1 MKIKTK
7 NVKPNLSIE
16 HPASSIEYRASSI
29 KRRASLNAFRVLCFS
44 FVSFCFLTSL
54 VSAQIRSEQLSPTDF
69 LMPYFE
75 KTLQDVDTPNIQM
88 QDTKT
93 PSSRK
98 EKPKTSD
105 ILAVNFAAE
114 FNQKLPQID
123 STIPRNLTTNLGRQL
138 WRAGICVYE
147 GEKDSKSKNKLKRL
161 IEQVRAI
168 EFKPPKKPE
177 PFITIEPV
185 PITVEPN
192 ENPAEVEVKEKTEK
206 KTIESK
212 PPYKPVT
219 DRTLQMLGNITQDP
233 NQLDNPFELGEVMYF
248 SGHLKEA
255 AVFYQEALNRTDPEK
270 TGAGRNRAWIL
281 FQLGNCLRDDDLT
294 TAQKMYRQLIAEY
307 PGSPWVDLAKAREK
321 LIDWYLKDKP
331 RTLIAEPQL

>member
-1 MKIKTK
+1 
-7 NVKPNLSIE
+7 
-16 HPASSIEYRASSI
+16 
-29 KRRASLNAFRVLCFS
+29 
-44 FVSFCFLTSL
+44 
-54 VSAQIRSEQLSPTDF
+54 
-69 LMPYFE
+69 
-75 KTLQDVDTPNIQM
+75 
-88 QDTKT
+88 
-93 PSSRK
+93 
-98 EKPKTSD
+98 
-105 ILAVNFAAE
+105 
-114 FNQKLPQID
+114 
-123 STIPRNLTTNLGRQL
+123 
-138 WRAGICVYE
+138 
-147 GEKDSKSKNKLKRL
+147 
-161 IEQVRAI
+161 
-168 EFKPPKKPE
+168 
-177 PFITIEPV
+177 
-185 PITVEPN
+185 
-192 ENPAEVEVKEKTEK
+192 VKEKTEK

-233 NQLDNPFELGEVMYF
+233 NQLDNPFEMGEVMYF